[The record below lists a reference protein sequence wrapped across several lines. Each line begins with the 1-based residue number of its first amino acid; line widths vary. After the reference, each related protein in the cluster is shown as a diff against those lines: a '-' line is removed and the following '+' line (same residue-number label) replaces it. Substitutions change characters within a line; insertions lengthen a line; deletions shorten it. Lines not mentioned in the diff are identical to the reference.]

1 MKSINN
7 SIYSLLNNHKIVL
20 IVISFILG
28 ILLNEYLRSP
38 WVLAGITGL
47 WGGIIALYF
56 RNLSFLLFI
65 PLGLVFSANSQ
76 LISSDNILNFTREKI
91 DLEGVLYISPETR
104 ESGSRLYLQT
114 DTVFISG
121 AKEPASGKVIIYS
134 ADDSQLL
141 AYGDRVR
148 LVDIKLRPI
157 ENFKNQGI

>member
-47 WGGIIALYF
+47 LGGIIALYF
-56 RNLSFLLFI
+56 RNLRFLLFI

-76 LISSDNILNFTREKI
+76 LISADNILNFAGEKI
-91 DLEGVLYISPETR
+91 DLEGVLYRSPETR

-121 AKEPASGKVIIYS
+121 VKEPSSGKVIIYS